1 MKVFRV
7 NVNRPRQPKQDP
19 WETQRSVYVVSDS
32 MDESVRKAIE
42 YFNDLDDADD
52 YFTTGVDILASTDG
66 EGEVLLR

>member
-7 NVNRPRQPKQDP
+7 NLNRPRKPKQDP
-19 WETQRSVYVVSDS
+19 WETQRSVYVASGS

-66 EGEVLLR
+66 EGEVLLQ

>member
-7 NVNRPRQPKQDP
+7 NLNRPRKPKQDP
-19 WETQRSVYVVSDS
+19 WETKRSVYVVSDS
-32 MDESVRKAIE
+32 IDESVRKAIE